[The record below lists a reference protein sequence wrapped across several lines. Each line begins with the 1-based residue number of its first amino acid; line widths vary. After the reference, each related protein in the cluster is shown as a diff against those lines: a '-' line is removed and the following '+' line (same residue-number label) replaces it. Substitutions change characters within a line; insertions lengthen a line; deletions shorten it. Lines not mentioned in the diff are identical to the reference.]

1 MTMLVILNSR
11 IIQRCLHLEQPQW
24 QQQEWHV
31 NLLFP
36 WSQPGDMS
44 SPLGSVPTA
53 TSGSDLCNVVDGKVG
68 AVSCTGSYALKK
80 AWQRHRSGTSA
91 DIEMYMYKNI
101 LVSLIWTWRN
111 QKKVNF
117 VQVLPRH
124 SFAPL
129 LAVHTCLNVDIWTCR
144 KPSSG
149 QYLSTLIMLSR
160 GMV

>member
-111 QKKVNF
+111 QKKKKF
-117 VQVLPRH
+117 LKFSQDTVLH
-124 SFAPL
+124 HCWLYTLVLMWTSG
-129 LAVHTCLNVDIWTCR
+129 LAENPVVGSIYQH
-144 KPSSG
+144 
-149 QYLSTLIMLSR
+149 
-160 GMV
+160 